1 MILAILDMK
10 LRNLVAIIQ
19 TSICMN
25 RMLAYLSI
33 DLIGYVTIEIVVEYS
48 NGEHANMITYTL
60 FYIVMD
66 GTKRFKQILTEWLML
81 VSILLF
87 YIRKLSGCLQLWKG

>member
-1 MILAILDMK
+1 MILGILNMK
-10 LRNLVAIIQ
+10 LRNFVAIIQ

-25 RMLAYLSI
+25 RMLAYSSI

-48 NGEHANMITYTL
+48 NGEHANMITYML
-60 FYIVMD
+60 LYIMD
-66 GTKRFKQILTEWLML
+66 GTKKFKQILTEWLML